1 MNTFRALLLCLTFLL
16 PHLFVAAAENPG
28 QRKSVPIKF
37 LAELSDRN
45 AFEAGDV
52 AISGDA
58 IVVGSIF
65 DRFIDLYEKPTNG
78 WQTTNTPT
86 AVLTCDGAQYCYYPE
101 IYGDTVVA
109 IAETGGGTS
118 FAVDVFVKPSGGWTS
133 MLPTE
138 VLTDP
143 DPLAS
148 FVAVAANG
156 ENIVAIAQEGG
167 NPGYKAHIDIF
178 GRPSGAWKDSM
189 PSAILTASNGDYF
202 EGLAMSGETII
213 AGAPEYYR
221 NFGLGA
227 AYIFVEPSG
236 GWVNATETAKL
247 TPTDGDPYGANF
259 GIAVAISTDATE
271 VLVGELFSSSG
282 AGAAFEFTKPSNGWV
297 STTETA
303 EFTRTSNETS
313 DDGFGTAVAI
323 NGNIALVGAE
333 DAGAQYGQGY
343 AYLYQKPSGGW
354 INSTPTT
361 SGTCADR
368 DCGEFGVTLAINGS
382 TTVIGSSNDNGAAWV
397 YGP

>member
-1 MNTFRALLLCLTFLL
+1 MNTFRALLLCLTILL
-16 PHLFVAAAENPG
+16 PHLLGAAENPE
-28 QRKSVPIKF
+28 QRNPISIKF
-37 LAELSDRN
+37 LAELSGGN
-45 AFEAGDV
+45 ADNAGDV
-52 AISGDA
+52 AISGNT
-58 IVVGSIF
+58 VVIGGGF

-178 GRPSGAWKDSM
+178 GRPSGTWKDSM

-202 EGLAMSGETII
+202 EGLAMSGGTIV

-247 TPTDGDPYGANF
+247 TPTDGSPYGANF

>member
-361 SGTCADR
+361 SGTCAHR
-368 DCGEFGVTLAINGS
+368 DCGEFGVRLAINGS